1 MGKSILHDIKEK
13 CRSLEHHCH
22 NHINRA
28 LTCMKDNPDSCKLV
42 GDYLNLCMVN
52 EKLCS
57 YVCCLCCNIEKINKP
72 CKDECK
78 QKCDKMIECCEKI
91 NKSKMENVNLKH
103 LGIPEMIKKC
113 KVLKSVLK

>member
-1 MGKSILHDIKEK
+1 
-13 CRSLEHHCH
+13 
-22 NHINRA
+22 
-28 LTCMKDNPDSCKLV
+28 
-42 GDYLNLCMVN
+42 MVN

-91 NKSKMENVNLKH
+91 NKSKMENINLKH